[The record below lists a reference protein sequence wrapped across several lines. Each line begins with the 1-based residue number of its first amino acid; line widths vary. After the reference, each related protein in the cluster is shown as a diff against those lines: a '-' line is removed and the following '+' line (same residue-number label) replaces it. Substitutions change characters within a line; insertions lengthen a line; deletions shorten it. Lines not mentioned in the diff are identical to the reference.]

1 MGKFYT
7 ANFTVEDS
15 TSRVTSISEWFNN
28 LDGITSEVI
37 DYEYS
42 GSTYKAAKI
51 TIDNTSIEALFGAKT
66 IAAHDTVVYVKNG
79 DIYLINNTL
88 PSGFDSGTGAVN
100 AYAYIHE
107 NIVLIGIK
115 YMANRISGTNNGIEI
130 LYLKTS
136 ENKYLIGY
144 YRNGTNDGFVD
155 ISSMTFEDLSDS
167 SRTPYTYANM
177 FPYYAD
183 GATLDFLTNAY
194 FKNGL
199 NYKSFT
205 SDILKECSTISLL
218 STASLPE
225 PLGPHLAIGA
235 HCIVPVDINEE
246 VSE

>member
-7 ANFTVEDS
+7 AKFTGDDI
-15 TSRVTSISEWFNN
+15 SRIDQVSSWFNAF
-28 LDGITSEVI
+28 DGITSEVVTVTVGNI
-37 DYEYS
+37 D
-42 GSTYKAAKI
+42 
-51 TIDNTSIEALFGAKT
+51 FVGAKVSIDGT
-66 IAAHDTVVYVKNG
+66 GIEMFLGDVSDSVTRSHSYIKNEDTVLASNTVTSG
-79 DIYLINNTL
+79 GSETGINV
-88 PSGFDSGTGAVN
+88 S
-100 AYAYIHE
+100 AYIDE
-107 NIVLIGIK
+107 KCILLCACQNVNGPQVMYTRTVGEDYLVGYKTNVNGNTNII
-115 YMANRISGTNNGIEI
+115 
-130 LYLKTS
+130 
-136 ENKYLIGY
+136 
-144 YRNGTNDGFVD
+144 VD
-155 ISSMTFEDLSDS
+155 ISSMVFEEVSDS

-177 FPYYAD
+177 FPYTAD
-183 GATLDFLTNAY
+183 GAALDFLTNAY